1 MRIVKLL
8 VVVLIGVFMTS
19 CVSKYEML
27 VRSADVDLKYKGA
40 FKYFEEKKELMQ
52 WWADWLDN

>member
-40 FKYFEEKKELMQ
+40 FKYFEEKKI
-52 WWADWLDN
+52 